1 MTAVATSAEATRG
14 MATLPAPAPRQHVH
28 TRQVTTCGYRRDDGL
43 WDIEGELLDTK
54 TYAYRNADGR
64 SRQPGEAVHHMQIRL
79 TVDDTMT
86 VRDAVAAMP
95 ATPFPEC
102 QGAANPVQ
110 GLIGATVGAGWRK
123 AIDGAMGGTR
133 GCTHLRELLAAM
145 ATVAYQTIPNY
156 RAHER
161 SLRGTP
167 SEPATEPSPH
177 MGQCLAWDFNG
188 PVIARVAPQFV
199 AWVSPV
205 APKPT
210 GQR

>member
-1 MTAVATSAEATRG
+1 MTDVATSAEAIRG
-14 MATLPAPAPRQHVH
+14 MTTLPAPTARRHLH
-28 TRQVTTCGYRRDDGL
+28 TRQVTSRGYLREDGL
-43 WDIEGELLDTK
+43 WDIDGELVDTK
-54 TYAYRNADGR
+54 TYAYRNPDNRGR
-64 SRQPGEAVHHMQIRL
+64 DPGEAVHHMVIRL
-79 TVDDTMT
+79 TLDDTMT
-86 VRDAVAAMP
+86 VRDAMAAMP

-102 QGAANPVQ
+102 LGAANPVQ

-161 SLRGTP
+161 SLRGAP
-167 SEPATEPSPH
+167 PVPASEPSPH

-205 APKPT
+205 APKPS